1 MILQAR
7 ENVPMILQAKKVRIV
22 KGRLL
27 LNIETGKEEVWRQVP
42 MILQAKKVCIVK
54 GRL

>member
-1 MILQAR
+1 
-7 ENVPMILQAKKVRIV
+7 MILQAKKVRIV

-27 LNIETGKEEVWRQVP
+27 LNIETGKEEVWRQEVVP
-42 MILQAKKVCIVK
+42 MIFQAKKVCIVK

>member
-1 MILQAR
+1 
-7 ENVPMILQAKKVRIV
+7 MILQAKNVCIV

-27 LNIETGKEEVWRQVP
+27 LYIETGKEEVWRQEAVP
-42 MILQAKKVCIVK
+42 MILQAKKVCIVN

>member
-1 MILQAR
+1 MYSQKI
-7 ENVPMILQAKKVRIV
+7 IT
-22 KGRLL
+22 
-27 LNIETGKEEVWRQVP
+27 LNFETGKEEVWRQEAVP

>member
-1 MILQAR
+1 MYRQ
-7 ENVPMILQAKKVRIV
+7 
-22 KGRLL
+22 
-27 LNIETGKEEVWRQVP
+27 IETAKEEVWRQEAVT